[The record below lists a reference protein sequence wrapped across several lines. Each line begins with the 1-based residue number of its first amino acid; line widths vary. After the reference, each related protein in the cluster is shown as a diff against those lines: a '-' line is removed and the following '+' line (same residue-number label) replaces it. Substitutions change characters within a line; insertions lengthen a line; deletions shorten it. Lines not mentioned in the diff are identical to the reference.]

1 MVMLIRLKKED
12 GNHLKEDGWVKKS
25 IWNFIQWKDRIMAN
39 FNIVFCFQV
48 LIQKILKNLIKK

>member
-1 MVMLIRLKKED
+1 MLIRLKKED

-25 IWNFIQWKDRIMAN
+25 IWNFIQWKDRVMAN